1 MTAGQADKACVR
13 DATASAPS
21 RTGGATVRRTIAMAL
36 RLGPPL
42 PYDDL
47 VALEQ
52 TLLVIIAGLWA
63 AVDEAERESLDAP
76 GQERRRARME
86 AIRHQTAVGLGDGL
100 MSAQMQVRALARDC
114 QWLLD
119 QRPTEA
125 IR

>member
-1 MTAGQADKACVR
+1 MTTGQADKACVR

-21 RTGGATVRRTIAMAL
+21 RTDGATVRRTIAMAL

-42 PYDDL
+42 PYHDQ
-47 VALEQ
+47 VALEH
-52 TLLVIIAGLWA
+52 TLHVIIAELWA
-63 AVDEAERESLDAP
+63 AVEAAERPRLDAP

-114 QWLLD
+114 QWLLN

-125 IR
+125 AR